1 MGQAVGHLRAPPRS
15 IACVA
20 MDGSDPHMLKALL
33 DWQAELGAD
42 EPIGDTPVDC
52 YALPDKLG
60 KPDMPTPEV
69 KSASAPAVVHADKP
83 DAGRFI
89 GAARAAAEGAAD
101 LAALK
106 AAVEAFEGCEL
117 KRGAKTTV
125 FADGNPAAQVMV
137 IGEAPGRDED
147 AAGLPFVGAAG
158 RLLDKMFAAIGM
170 ARDGE
175 AADNSLYITNVLPWR
190 PPQNRTPTPEEIA
203 MLKPFLE
210 RHVALAD
217 PDILVIMGNVAC
229 SAILGR
235 TGVTRLRGKWDQAMD
250 RPALPMFHP
259 AYLLR
264 TPAAKREAWAD
275 LLSLQSR
282 VRG

>member
-1 MGQAVGHLRAPPRS
+1 
-15 IACVA
+15 
-20 MDGSDPHMLKALL
+20 MDGSDPHALKALL

-42 EPIGDTPVDC
+42 EPIGDVPVDC

-60 KPDMPTPEV
+60 RPETPALEV
-69 KSASAPAVVHADKP
+69 KPGAARGVSRPEKP

-89 GAARAAAEGAAD
+89 DAARIAAEGAED

-106 AAVEAFEGCEL
+106 VAVAAFEGCEL

-125 FADGNPAAQVMV
+125 FADGNPAARVMV

-147 AAGLPFVGAAG
+147 AAGLPFVGTAG
-158 RLLDKMFAAIGM
+158 RLLDKMFAAIGK
-170 ARDGE
+170 ARTDE
-175 AADNSLYITNVLPWR
+175 TAENSLYITNVLPWR

-210 RHVALAD
+210 RHVALAN
-217 PDILVIMGNVAC
+217 PDVLVIMGNVAC
-229 SAILGR
+229 SAILGK
-235 TGVTRLRGKWDQAMD
+235 TGVTRLRGNWAEAMG
-250 RPALPMFHP
+250 RPTLPMFHP

-275 LLSLQSR
+275 LLSLQAR